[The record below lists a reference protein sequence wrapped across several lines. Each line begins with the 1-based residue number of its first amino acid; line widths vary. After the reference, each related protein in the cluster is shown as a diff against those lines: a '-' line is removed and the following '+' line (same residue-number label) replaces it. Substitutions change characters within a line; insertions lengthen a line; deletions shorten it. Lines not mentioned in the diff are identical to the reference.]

1 MNGRSLCV
9 RTGCGPFTR
18 RPRQRNQRRRT
29 RARYGMNPGGP
40 CRPLDLAPLPGQT
53 VPGAAGRK
61 RGGTSL
67 RHPRAGAGVPPV
79 HDAGRIL
86 GGTSLRQPRAGDGDP
101 GRDPAGL
108 CPLRGPPK
116 PIPERRPPPERDPL
130 PQSLPGRPGDPGE
143 RAPLFAP
150 GRGRPEDLVRAPGP
164 EPERALARDGR
175 NAGAPAAFGRNRLR
189 EPPGSPARAPP
200 RAPER
205 PGMRERDD
213 GSRIPLGRGGR
224 IPRGRPPRPMPRGT
238 RRPRGRPGIRPPRSP
253 GGSPRSPGGRPPDL
267 RRRTPRTRKNSAAPP
282 AATAA
287 RMPTDFQPMTC
298 PRPPSATATAQAPIP
313 ALLAR
318 WSRDPDG
325 GGDDG
330 RTLTM
335 SLDASWEVGG
345 GGGDDH
351 GGAGRALALDG
362 RGERVLAGGTARVDQ
377 RLGLTA
383 VVVLGAED
391 GRHDAQ

>member
-1 MNGRSLCV
+1 M
-9 RTGCGPFTR
+9 
-18 RPRQRNQRRRT
+18 
-29 RARYGMNPGGP
+29 
-40 CRPLDLAPLPGQT
+40 
-53 VPGAAGRK
+53 
-61 RGGTSL
+61 
-67 RHPRAGAGVPPV
+67 
-79 HDAGRIL
+79 
-86 GGTSLRQPRAGDGDP
+86 
-101 GRDPAGL
+101 
-108 CPLRGPPK
+108 
-116 PIPERRPPPERDPL
+116 PEREPL
-130 PQSLPGRPGDPGE
+130 PQSLPGRDAPPGE
-143 RAPLFAP
+143 RAPLLAP
-150 GRGRPEDLVRAPGP
+150 GRESPGDLVRAPGRAP
-164 EPERALARDGR
+164 ARALALEER
-175 NAGAPAAFGRNRLR
+175 NPGAPAAFGRNRLR

-200 RAPER
+200 RAAER
-205 PGMRERDD
+205 PPRRPGRPASPGMRERDG

-224 IPRGRPPRPMPRGT
+224 IPPGRPRPMPRGT

-253 GGSPRSPGGRPPDL
+253 GGSPLSPGGRPPDL
-267 RRRTPRTRKNSAAPP
+267 RRRIPRTRKNSAAAP
-282 AATAA
+282 AAHAA
-287 RMPTDFQPMTC
+287 RMPADFQPMTC

-345 GGGDDH
+345 GGGDGC
-351 GGAGRALALDG
+351 GGEGRALALG
-362 RGERVLAGGTARVDQ
+362 GHGERVLAGGTARVDQ